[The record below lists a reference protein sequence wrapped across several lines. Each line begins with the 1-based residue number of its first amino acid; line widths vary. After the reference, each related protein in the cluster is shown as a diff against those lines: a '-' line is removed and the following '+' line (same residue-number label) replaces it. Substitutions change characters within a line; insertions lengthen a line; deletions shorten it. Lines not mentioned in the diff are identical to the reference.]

1 MIYII
6 LVISYITSVLS
17 VAKRATEDLK
27 CIKMNVWQSLSS
39 STKTISSPSSCT
51 SISKNCCYI
60 NMTYSY
66 INFDVSSQYC
76 FSLSGNLN
84 DFKEYINN
92 LYQDDILYF
101 TNYTQK
107 TTNASKLPLK
117 QTIAHTY
124 RITVDSSTK
133 AVPAFQRR
141 TRITFLTSFSLSIA
155 TTQAITAIRQIA
167 VVNA

>member
-17 VAKRATEDLK
+17 VTKRATEDLK

-60 NMTYSY
+60 N
-66 INFDVSSQYC
+66 FDVSSQYC

-84 DFKEYINN
+84 DFKEYIKN

-101 TNYTQK
+101 ANYT
-107 TTNASKLPLK
+107 
-117 QTIAHTY
+117 Y
-124 RITVDSSTK
+124 RHKAQMKYLGSQFDYTVIPVVTPPPS
-133 AVPAFQRR
+133 
-141 TRITFLTSFSLSIA
+141 LTEDQNFS
-155 TTQAITAIRQIA
+155 
-167 VVNA
+167 